1 MNRVD
6 QRIKVWMTEY
16 LPSCV
21 CVKHRD
27 INAFLLI
34 FWWFMSQAYCK
45 LRPVVQWPF
54 SLLECNCCDRISTG
68 QVENLAWAWYSPVHF
83 STCAKYSQPKN
94 GPEHQAK
101 SVLLSTVTKEGRV
114 VAAVKRF
121 FKQPKIKIKSKQ
133 ISGWNVGSVQGDQG
147 SISAP
152 QCSSGGIDVQGSASE
167 IPRWEQGSIQ
177 GLLVQSDAGK
187 SLWITLHMCSYL
199 GSPSCRRCTVG
210 LNSRPKLLC
219 REWTSG
225 LVL

>member
-1 MNRVD
+1 
-6 QRIKVWMTEY
+6 
-16 LPSCV
+16 
-21 CVKHRD
+21 
-27 INAFLLI
+27 
-34 FWWFMSQAYCK
+34 MSQAYCK

-147 SISAP
+147 SICTSMQLRRDWCPGLSLRDSQMGAGLHPGPFSA
-152 QCSSGGIDVQGSASE
+152 
-167 IPRWEQGSIQ
+167 
-177 GLLVQSDAGK
+177 
-187 SLWITLHMCSYL
+187 
-199 GSPSCRRCTVG
+199 VG
-210 LNSRPKLLC
+210 C
-219 REWTSG
+219 W
-225 LVL
+225 